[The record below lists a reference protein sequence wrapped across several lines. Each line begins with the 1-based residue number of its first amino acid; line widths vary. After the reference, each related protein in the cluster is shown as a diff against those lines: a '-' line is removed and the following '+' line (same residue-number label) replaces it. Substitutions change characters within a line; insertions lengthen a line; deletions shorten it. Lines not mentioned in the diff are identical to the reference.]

1 MNTFSN
7 TARICVFQLA
17 RRLWS
22 CSCEKSASQLSS
34 HCCQVAR
41 TSANTAR
48 ACCTRSPNNSGE
60 GTSLASSIAPNGKLP
75 SANNASNASH
85 KLSLLRKE
93 SSMFKRSI
101 PSVYSPMRGKGM
113 TTSSLILKALVWRLM
128 AAVRLRSS
136 QNFLRASGLIAM
148 KPSPLRELARRTT
161 SEVARATSSALS
173 PAISPTNTI
182 LGRPP
187 RLLLVA

>member
-1 MNTFSN
+1 MLVCTLPSPACICRAIQTRPLRTRWCIALHSSKMGWNCAPVNTFSR

-34 HCCQVAR
+34 HCCQVLR

-48 ACCTRSPNNSGE
+48 ACCTRSSNNSGE

-75 SANNASNASH
+75 SAKNASNALH
-85 KLSLLRKE
+85 KSSLLRKE

-101 PSVYSPMRGKGM
+101 PSVYSPMRGRGI
-113 TTSSLILKALVWRLM
+113 TTSSLILKALV
-128 AAVRLRSS
+128 
-136 QNFLRASGLIAM
+136 
-148 KPSPLRELARRTT
+148 
-161 SEVARATSSALS
+161 
-173 PAISPTNTI
+173 
-182 LGRPP
+182 
-187 RLLLVA
+187 